1 MRKRR
6 KRTYIFREMKI
17 VDEMQDN
24 AIKEPTEKNIWH
36 YQKMQDLFFKHVKE
50 YTR

>member
-6 KRTYIFREMKI
+6 KRTYLFKEMKI
-17 VDEMQDN
+17 VDKLQEK
-24 AIKEPTEKNIWH
+24 AIKDPTEENIRH